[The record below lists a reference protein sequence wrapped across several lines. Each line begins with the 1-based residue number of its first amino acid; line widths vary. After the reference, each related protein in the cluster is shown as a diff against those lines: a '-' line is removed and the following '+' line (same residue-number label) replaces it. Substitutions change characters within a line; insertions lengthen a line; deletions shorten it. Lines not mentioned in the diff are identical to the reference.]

1 MAYESG
7 YEFRVLASVASRAH
21 AGGMKCLVM
30 LAGAFA
36 AMSLLAVA
44 VPAVDSVAVL
54 YNSAIPDSAK
64 LAEIY
69 LRARGIPEENLIGL
83 DMPQVPDISRADY
96 DAKIAGPLRAEFDRR
111 GWWQRGRDRDGLIM
125 PRSNKIRVLVT
136 MRGVPLRIQPT
147 PKPAPPSGTESEKP
161 ASDPTGKEANPFL
174 GRDDAAVDSELAMVG
189 IEGLPL
195 DGGLANQFHRSEKSW
210 SEVEMPFL
218 MLTSRIDASSY
229 GICDRMIKD
238 AVEVEKSGLWG
249 MAYVDIANKFP
260 QGDQWLESVV
270 KSCNGVG
277 MPTVVDRFN
286 ETLPRNY
293 PMNEAAVYFGW
304 YDWNVSGALLNPRFK
319 FRRGAV
325 AVHLHSFSAEQLG
338 NASKNWSA
346 PLLARGA
353 TVTVG
358 NVYEPYLQLTHDLGL
373 LMQRL
378 MDGHTWV
385 EACWMAMPVT
395 SWQGV
400 VLGDPLYRP
409 FMRLAGDGEI
419 RKEDVPYRALRAA
432 LLEWPGD
439 AWERRRQ
446 ISAAAMRLRSGVMLE
461 ALGLGLLH
469 QGLQAEAALKF
480 REAKT
485 IYPAT
490 DDQMRLD
497 MYLIAMDRAGGRKD
511 LAMRGLRDAQMR
523 YGSIPE
529 ADALKG
535 WIDIIEPPQIAK
547 PPEKN
552 AAGNAKPK

>member
-1 MAYESG
+1 MV
-7 YEFRVLASVASRAH
+7 R
-21 AGGMKCLVM
+21 GMRCLGM

-36 AMSLLAVA
+36 AMSLMAVA
-44 VPAVDSVAVL
+44 TPAVDGVAVL

-69 LRARGIPEENLIGL
+69 RRARGIPEENLIGL

-111 GWWQRGRDRDGLIM
+111 GWWQRARDRDGLTM

-147 PKPAPPSGTESEKP
+147 PKPAPPADKAPEKP
-161 ASDPTGKEANPFL
+161 AANPTGKEANPFL

-195 DGGLANQFHRSEKSW
+195 DGGLANKFYRSDKSW
-210 SEVEMPFL
+210 SQVDMPFL

-238 AVEVEKSGLWG
+238 AVEVEKTGLWG

-260 QGDQWLESVV
+260 QGDQWLETVV
-270 KSCNGVG
+270 KSCDGVG
-277 MPTVVDRFN
+277 MPTMVDRFN

-304 YDWNVSGALLNPRFK
+304 YDWNASGALLNPRFK

-338 NASKNWSA
+338 NASKNWCA

-358 NVYEPYLQLTHDLGL
+358 NVYEPYLHLTHDLGIIQ
-373 LMQRL
+373 QRL
-378 MDGHTWV
+378 LDGYSWV

-409 FMRLAGDGEI
+409 FAHLGGGGDI
-419 RKEDVPYRALRAA
+419 LKEDVPYRALRAA
-432 LLEWPGD
+432 LLQWPDD

-446 ISAAAMRLRSGVMLE
+446 LSSAALRLRSGVLLE
-461 ALGLGLLH
+461 AQGLGLLH

-485 IYPAT
+485 LYPAT

-497 MYLIAMDRAGGRKD
+497 MHLIAMDRAGGRKD

-535 WIDIIEPPQIAK
+535 WIDIIEPPQINK

-552 AAGNAKPK
+552 PGGQAKPK

>member
-1 MAYESG
+1 MVHG
-7 YEFRVLASVASRAH
+7 MRCMGVLACAY
-21 AGGMKCLVM
+21 
-30 LAGAFA
+30 A

-44 VPAVDSVAVL
+44 TPAVDGVAVL

-69 LRARGIPEENLIGL
+69 RRARGIPEGNLIGL
-83 DMPQVPDISRADY
+83 DMPQVADISRADY
-96 DAKIAGPLRAEFDRR
+96 ESKIAGPMRAEFDRR
-111 GWWQRGRDRDGLIM
+111 GWWQRARDREGLII
-125 PRSNKIRVLVT
+125 PRSNKIRVLVA

-147 PKPAPPSGTESEKP
+147 PIPAPPGGNATGNATLKTEADS
-161 ASDPTGKEANPFL
+161 ASKQANPFL
-174 GRDDAAVDSELAMVG
+174 GRDDAAVDSELAMLG

-195 DGGLANQFHRSEKSW
+195 EGGLANKFYRSEKSW
-210 SEVEMPFL
+210 NEVDMPFM

-238 AVEVEKSGLWG
+238 AVEAEKTGLWG

-260 QGDQWLESVV
+260 QGDQWLESVA

-293 PMNEAAVYFGW
+293 PMNDAAVYFGW
-304 YDWNVSGALLNPRFK
+304 YDWHVSGALLNPRFK

-325 AVHLHSFSAEQLG
+325 AAHLHSFSSEQLG
-338 NASKNWSA
+338 NASKNWCA

-358 NVYEPYLQLTHDLGL
+358 NVYEPYLHLTHDLGL
-373 LMQRL
+373 VMQRL
-378 MDGHTWV
+378 LDGRTWV

-409 FMRLAGDGEI
+409 FTRLAGDGDI

-432 LLEWPGD
+432 LLQWPEN
-439 AWERRRQ
+439 AVERRRQ
-446 ISAAAMRLRSGVMLE
+446 LSSAAMRMRSGVMLE
-461 ALGLGLLH
+461 AQGLEVLH

-480 REAKT
+480 REAKAL
-485 IYPAT
+485 YPAT

-497 MYLIAMDRAGGRKD
+497 MHLIAMDRAGGRKD
-511 LAMRGLRDAQMR
+511 LAMRGLRDAQLR

-547 PPEKN
+547 PTEN
-552 AAGNAKPK
+552 NSGGQAKPK

>member
-1 MAYESG
+1 MV
-7 YEFRVLASVASRAH
+7 R
-21 AGGMKCLVM
+21 GMRCLGM
-30 LAGAFA
+30 LAGVFA
-36 AMSLLAVA
+36 AMSLMAVA
-44 VPAVDSVAVL
+44 TPAVDCVAVL
-54 YNSAIPDSAK
+54 YNAAIPESAK

-69 LRARGIPEENLIGL
+69 RRARGIPEENLIGL
-83 DMPQVPDISRADY
+83 DMPQLPDISRADY
-96 DAKIAGPLRAEFDRR
+96 DLKIAGPLRAEFDRR
-111 GWWQRGRDRDGLIM
+111 GWWQRGRDRDGLMM

-147 PKPAPPSGTESEKP
+147 PKPAPPADKASEKP
-161 ASDPTGKEANPFL
+161 TANPFL

-189 IEGLPL
+189 IEWLPL
-195 DGGLANQFHRSEKSW
+195 EGGLANKFYRSDKSW
-210 SEVEMPFL
+210 SQVDMPFL

-238 AVEVEKSGLWG
+238 AVEVEKTGLWG

-260 QGDQWLESVV
+260 QGDQWLETVV

-277 MPTVVDRFN
+277 IPTVVDRFN

-293 PMNEAAVYFGW
+293 PMNEAAVYCGW
-304 YDWNVSGALLNPRFK
+304 YDWHASGALLNPRFK

-325 AVHLHSFSAEQLG
+325 AVHLHSYSAEQLG
-338 NASKNWSA
+338 NASKNWCA

-358 NVYEPYLQLTHDLGL
+358 NVYEPYLHLTHDLGL
-373 LMQRL
+373 VMQRL
-378 MDGHTWV
+378 LDGRTWV

-409 FMRLAGDGEI
+409 FARLAGDGDI

-432 LLEWPGD
+432 LVQWPDD
-439 AWERRRQ
+439 AIERRRQ
-446 ISAAAMRLRSGVMLE
+446 LSSAAMRLRSGVLIE
-461 ALGLGLLH
+461 AQGLGLLH

-485 IYPAT
+485 LYPAT

-497 MYLIAMDRAGGRKD
+497 MHLIAMDRACGRKD

-529 ADALKG
+529 SDALKG

-552 AAGNAKPK
+552 PGAQAKPK